1 MYMGM
6 NVTTKPMLFSQKWAL
21 PRRSF
26 ILRPNILGNQ

>member
-6 NVTTKPMLFSQKWAL
+6 NVARNPTVISQKWTL